1 MCDIINESP
10 SNKIFNMML
19 AGEITL
25 REAINML
32 AITREQIQLELERIR
47 REKDDNGHSSTRNR
61 Q

>member
-1 MCDIINESP
+1 MCDIIDESP

-32 AITREQIQLELERIR
+32 AITREQIQLDLERIR